1 MKMQKGCLVSPE
13 NTIAVLKKYRLS
25 AKKHYGQNFLI
36 DERVLSR
43 ILLAAE
49 ISEEDVVLEIGP
61 GIGTLTEALLQ
72 KARSVI
78 AVEIDKTLIPVLSDT
93 LSGYDNLDLRNED
106 ILKTDIKGIVLEK
119 NGGAP
124 IKVVANLPYYITTPI
139 LLKLLESGAPIK
151 SITVMVQL
159 EVAERMKSSPGS
171 KDYGALSLAI
181 QYYAEPELNC
191 RVPGNSFLPRPNVD
205 SAVITLRRREEPPVE
220 TKDRE
225 AMFRLIKGSFQQ
237 RRKTLL
243 NGILGAGIY
252 SLSKEEIRE
261 TIEEAG
267 FSPSVRG
274 ETLSLWEFAVLS
286 DLLIKK
292 QEDSAS

>member
-1 MKMQKGCLVSPE
+1 MQKGCLVSPE
-13 NTIAVLKKYRLS
+13 NTIAVLKKYGLS

-43 ILLAAE
+43 ILQAAE

-72 KARSVI
+72 KAGSVI

-106 ILKTDIKGIVLEK
+106 ILKTDIRGIALEK
-119 NGGAP
+119 NGGMP

-191 RVPGNSFLPRPNVD
+191 RVPKNSFLPRPNVD
-205 SAVITLRRREEPPVE
+205 SAVITLRRREEPPVK

-225 AMFRLIKGSFQQ
+225 AMFRLIKASFQQ

-274 ETLSLWEFAVLS
+274 ETLSLKDFAALF
-286 DLLIKK
+286 DLLAKK
-292 QEDSAS
+292 QEASRI